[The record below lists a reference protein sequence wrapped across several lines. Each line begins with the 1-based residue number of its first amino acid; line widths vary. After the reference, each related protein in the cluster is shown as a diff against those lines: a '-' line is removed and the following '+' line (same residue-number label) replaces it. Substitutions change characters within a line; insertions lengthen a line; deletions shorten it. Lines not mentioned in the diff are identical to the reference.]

1 MRSRFRQVRWIS
13 LPNCAKR
20 MKAITAAAAT
30 NGIVAHKGYQGARM
44 RGIWGNLRMLRRP
57 ERFPLGQLD
66 SGTEAMT
73 SQKSMSERFPPG
85 QLEKNPGN
93 GHTRCATLA
102 DVAGSRFLR

>member
-44 RGIWGNLRMLRRP
+44 RGIWGNLRMLRRRSRRRRQNPRRPSGLARCLVERLRRPNLVRRLVERLRRAANIAKLP
-57 ERFPLGQLD
+57 EL
-66 SGTEAMT
+66 
-73 SQKSMSERFPPG
+73 
-85 QLEKNPGN
+85 
-93 GHTRCATLA
+93 
-102 DVAGSRFLR
+102 LRKT